1 MFSLLNLSADQLRYE
16 SSCSPNEYNDY
27 LRGYKTLDKEI
38 ELLVN
43 KKLDNT
49 TYNNQIVEVSKQL
62 QLLKANTLTD
72 RLIAAFENTPIKNN
86 QFKAV
91 KFDTSQMK
99 LQKISHNAEAI
110 IITFIILGFVLSAFV
125 VLIREEIL

>member
-1 MFSLLNLSADQLRYE
+1 MLNLSADQLRYE
-16 SSCSPNEYNDY
+16 SSCSPNENNDY

-72 RLIAAFENTPIKNN
+72 RLIAARKHSNKNN

-125 VLIREEIL
+125 VLIVRKY